1 MDVTKVDLCGWGVV
15 RWLMAELAEV
25 IVRAYSR
32 EDRDSGGHGR
42 NGDGGGNGKY
52 IDRKKWRWCWLY
64 KN

>member
-25 IVRAYSR
+25 IVR

-42 NGDGGGNGKY
+42 NRDGGDNGKY
-52 IDRKKWRWCWLY
+52 IDWKKWRWCWLY